1 MVGMNSLMLFQVER
15 TAVGTAV
22 ILLSF
27 SSFNSLVVPQDS
39 MKLKQKIKQHVDV
52 LLQVKISTYDI
63 QMWAPDAGLIGVDFF
78 LGGGVR

>member
-1 MVGMNSLMLFQVER
+1 MNSLMLFQVER

-52 LLQVKISTYDI
+52 LLQVKIYDI
-63 QMWAPDAGLIGVDFF
+63 
-78 LGGGVR
+78 

>member
-1 MVGMNSLMLFQVER
+1 MTGMNSLMLFQVER

-63 QMWAPDAGLIGVDFF
+63 QMRANDAVLISVDFE
-78 LGGGVR
+78 GGVR

>member
-78 LGGGVR
+78 